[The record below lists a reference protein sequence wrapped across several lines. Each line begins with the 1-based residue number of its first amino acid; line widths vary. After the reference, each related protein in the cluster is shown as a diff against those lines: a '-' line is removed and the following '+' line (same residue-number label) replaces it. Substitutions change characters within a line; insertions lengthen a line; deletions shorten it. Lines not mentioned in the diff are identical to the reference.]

1 MKPGDVVRPRGSL
14 EPVMAITRRY
24 DGITSAICWTCAW
37 TNAQGEICHRA
48 FVESALEPY
57 VPAKKRER
65 EPA

>member
-1 MKPGDVVRPRGSL
+1 MSPGDVVRQKSTLQPI
-14 EPVMAITRRY
+14 MAIVRRY
-24 DGITSAICWTCAW
+24 EGISNFVCWTCAW
-37 TNAQGEICHRA
+37 TNDKGEICHRT